1 MALYHPPKI
10 ITNNAAPVLSADL
23 AYEVNG
29 KCGCQT
35 IILSGDGTRAW
46 KALEPHRQPEL
57 EGCVDYSNVY
67 KIVALENTKF
77 RGISANNI
85 SQFQM
90 DASLVFGNSGFIL
103 KPDAN
108 ILADFTYVEIL
119 SGTLMLYRD
128 CSQS

>member
-10 ITNNAAPVLSADL
+10 ITNNAAPVISADL

-35 IILSGDGTRAW
+35 IILSGDSTRGWNA
-46 KALEPHRQPEL
+46 ADPSGQPIVD
-57 EGCVDYSNVY
+57 GCVDYSNVY

-77 RGISANNI
+77 RGLRATNI
-85 SQFQM
+85 SQLQM
-90 DASLVFGNSGFIL
+90 DASLVFGVSGFIF
-103 KPDAN
+103 KMHSEM
-108 ILADFTYVEIL
+108 LADFTDIDIL